1 MIRILGLKKNYEII
15 TDTFD
20 IDRYHFFFFYLKLL
34 DWEIRFNALRIKIAR
49 RGKYIDSHG

>member
-1 MIRILGLKKNYEII
+1 MIRILGLTKNYEII

-20 IDRYHFFFFYLKLL
+20 IDRYHFFFYLKLSL